1 MSRFKKKV
9 AVVTG
14 AASGIGKAT
23 ALRLA
28 SEGASVACVDVNAKG
43 LRQTVKQIEAD
54 KGKAKAFT
62 CNLLDIASIAKTI
75 KAVVKEYGQID
86 VLCNIAGLGHFA
98 RDEDE
103 TIEGWNRVIGVNLT
117 GTYWM
122 SKLALP
128 HLVASKGA
136 IVNTASTAGTHAQ
149 PWSSAYSASKGGV
162 ISLTQT
168 MAISN
173 GLQGVRVNCV
183 APGGVE
189 TPITEQFT
197 PPEGVDLAVMA
208 RIMPF
213 ERFGHPDE
221 LAAAFAFLAS
231 SDASYI
237 NGVTLRVDGAM
248 KA

>member
-9 AVVTG
+9 ALITG

-23 ALRLA
+23 ALRFA

-43 LRQTVKQIEAD
+43 LRQTVKEIDAE

-62 CNLLDIASIAKTI
+62 CNLLDIASITKTG
-75 KAVVKEYGQID
+75 ESRRRDFGRID

-98 RDEDE
+98 TDADE

-122 SKLALP
+122 SKTALP
-128 HLVASKGA
+128 YLLETKGA

-168 MAISN
+168 MAVSN
-173 GLQGVRVNCV
+173 GMQGVRVNCV

-189 TPITEQFT
+189 TPIAEQFNA
-197 PPEGVDLAVMA
+197 PEGVDLAIMA
-208 RIMPF
+208 RIMPSSGWA
-213 ERFGHPDE
+213 RPTSWPPPSRSWPRVTP
-221 LAAAFAFLAS
+221 ATSTAS
-231 SDASYI
+231 PSAS
-237 NGVTLRVDGAM
+237 TAL
-248 KA
+248 

>member
-1 MSRFKKKV
+1 MRGEVMSRFKKKV

-43 LRQTVKQIEAD
+43 LRQTVKEIDAA
-54 KGKAKAFT
+54 KGTAKAFT
-62 CNLLDIASIAKTI
+62 CNLLDTASITRTV
-75 KAVVKEYGQID
+75 KAVVKQFGRID
-86 VLCNIAGLGHFA
+86 VLCNIAGLGHFSL
-98 RDEDE
+98 DEDE

-122 SKLALP
+122 SKTALP
-128 HLVASKGA
+128 YLLATRGA

-149 PWSSAYSASKGGV
+149 PSRSAYSASTAAV

-173 GLQGVRVNCV
+173 RLH
-183 APGGVE
+183 AIP
-189 TPITEQFT
+189 
-197 PPEGVDLAVMA
+197 L
-208 RIMPF
+208 
-213 ERFGHPDE
+213 
-221 LAAAFAFLAS
+221 
-231 SDASYI
+231 
-237 NGVTLRVDGAM
+237 
-248 KA
+248 

>member
-9 AVVTG
+9 ALITG

-23 ALRLA
+23 ALRFA

-43 LRQTVKQIEAD
+43 LRQTVKEIDAE

-62 CNLLDIASIAKTI
+62 CNLLDIDSIAKTI
-75 KAVVKEYGQID
+75 KSVVKEYGRID
-86 VLCNIAGLGHFA
+86 VLCNIAGLGHFS

-103 TIEGWNRVIGVNLT
+103 TIEGWNSVIGVNLT

-122 SKLALP
+122 SKVALP
-128 HLVASKGA
+128 HLIASKGA

-168 MAISN
+168 MAVSN
-173 GLQGVRVNCV
+173 GLQGVRTNCV

-221 LAAAFAFLAS
+221 LAAAYAFLAS

>member
-9 AVVTG
+9 AVITG

-23 ALRLA
+23 ALRFA

-43 LRQTVKQIEAD
+43 LRQTVKEIDAE

-62 CNLLDIASIAKTI
+62 CNLLDIDSIAKTI
-75 KAVVKEYGQID
+75 KSVVKEYGRID
-86 VLCNIAGLGHFA
+86 VLCNIAGLGHFS

-122 SKLALP
+122 SKVALP
-128 HLVASKGA
+128 HL
-136 IVNTASTAGTHAQ
+136 I
-149 PWSSAYSASKGGV
+149 ASKGGV

-173 GLQGVRVNCV
+173 GLQGVRTNCV

-221 LAAAFAFLAS
+221 LAAAYAFLAS

>member
-1 MSRFKKKV
+1 MSRFNDKV
-9 AVVTG
+9 AIVTG
-14 AASGIGKAT
+14 AASGIGRAT

-28 SEGASVACVDVNAKG
+28 SEGAAVACVDVNAKG
-43 LRQTVKQIEAD
+43 VRQTAKSIEAD
-54 KGKAKAFT
+54 KGRAKAYT
-62 CNLLDIASIAKTI
+62 CDLLDVASINKTV
-75 KAVVKEYGQID
+75 KAVVRDFGQLD
-86 VLCNIAGLGHFA
+86 VLCNIAGLGHFS

-122 SKLALP
+122 SKVALP
-128 HLVASKGA
+128 HLLKTKGA

-168 MAISN
+168 MAVSN

-189 TPITEQFT
+189 TPIAEQFM
-197 PPEGVDLAVMA
+197 PPEGVDLAIMG
-208 RIMPF
+208 RILPF
-213 ERFGHPDE
+213 ERMGTPDE

-231 SDASYI
+231 SDASYV
-237 NGVTLRVDGAM
+237 NGITMRVDGAM

>member
-9 AVVTG
+9 ALVTG

-28 SEGASVACVDVNAKG
+28 SEGATVACADINAKG
-43 LRQTVKQIEAD
+43 ARQTVKEIEAA
-54 KGKAKAFT
+54 KGKAKAYT
-62 CNLLDIASIAKTI
+62 TDLLDPASIKKTVN
-75 KAVVKEYGQID
+75 AVVRDLGGIN
-86 VLCNIAGLGHFA
+86 VLCNIGGLGHFST
-98 RDEDE
+98 DEDE
-103 TIEGWNRVIGVNLT
+103 TIDGWSRVIGVNLT

-122 SKLALP
+122 SKSALP
-128 HLVASKGA
+128 HLLKSKGA
-136 IVNTASTAGTHAQ
+136 IVNTTSTAGTHAQ

-168 MAISN
+168 MAVSV
-173 GLQGVRVNCV
+173 GLQGVRVNAI

-189 TPITEQFT
+189 TPIADQFT
-197 PPEGVDLAVMA
+197 PPAGVDVSIMA

-213 ERFGHPDE
+213 ERMGTPDE

-231 SDASYI
+231 DEASYI
-237 NGVTLRVDGAM
+237 NGITLRVDGAM

>member
-1 MSRFKKKV
+1 
-9 AVVTG
+9 
-14 AASGIGKAT
+14 
-23 ALRLA
+23 LA
-28 SEGASVACVDVNAKG
+28 SEGAAVACVDVNAKG
-43 LRQTVKQIEAD
+43 VRQTAKAIEGD
-54 KGKAKAFT
+54 KGRAKAYT
-62 CNLLDIASIAKTI
+62 CDLLDVASIGKTV
-75 KAVVKEYGQID
+75 KAVVRDFGQLD

-122 SKLALP
+122 SKVALP
-128 HLVASKGA
+128 HLLATKGA

-168 MAISN
+168 MAVSN
-173 GLQGVRVNCV
+173 GMQGVRVNCV

-189 TPITEQFT
+189 TPIAEQFL
-197 PPEGVDLAVMA
+197 PPDGVDLTIMG
-208 RIMPF
+208 RILPF
-213 ERFGHPDE
+213 ERMGTPDE

-231 SDASYI
+231 SDASYV
-237 NGVTLRVDGAM
+237 NGITIRVDGAM

>member
-9 AVVTG
+9 AIITG
-14 AASGIGKAT
+14 AASGIGRAT
-23 ALRLA
+23 ALRFA

-43 LRQTVKQIEAD
+43 LRQTLKQIDAD
-54 KGKAKAFT
+54 KGKGKAFT
-62 CNLLDIASIAKTI
+62 CNVLDTDSIAKTI
-75 KAVVKEYGQID
+75 KGVVKEFGHID
-86 VLCNIAGLGHFA
+86 VLCNIAGLGHFSL
-98 RDEDE
+98 DEDE

-122 SKLALP
+122 SKVALP
-128 HLVASKGA
+128 HLISSKGA

-173 GLQGVRVNCV
+173 GLKGVRVNCV

-189 TPITEQFT
+189 TPIAEQFT
-197 PPEGVDLAVMA
+197 PPDGVDLGIMA

-221 LAAAFAFLAS
+221 LAAAYAFLAS

-237 NGVTLRVDGAM
+237 NGITLRVDGAM

>member
-14 AASGIGKAT
+14 AASGIGRAT

-28 SEGASVACVDVNAKG
+28 SEGASVACVDVNVKG
-43 LRQTVKQIEAD
+43 LRQTVKEIQAA
-54 KGKAKAFT
+54 KGTAKAFN
-62 CNLLDIASIAKTI
+62 CNLLDIASITKTV
-75 KAVVKEYGQID
+75 KAVVKEFGRID

-122 SKLALP
+122 SKTALP
-128 HLVASKGA
+128 HLLATKGS

-168 MAISN
+168 MAVSN
-173 GLQGVRVNCV
+173 GLQGVRVNCI

-189 TPITEQFT
+189 TPIADQFT
-197 PPEGVDLAVMA
+197 PPEGVELSIMA

-213 ERFGHPDE
+213 ERTGSPAE

>member
-1 MSRFKKKV
+1 
-9 AVVTG
+9 
-14 AASGIGKAT
+14 
-23 ALRLA
+23 
-28 SEGASVACVDVNAKG
+28 
-43 LRQTVKQIEAD
+43 
-54 KGKAKAFT
+54 
-62 CNLLDIASIAKTI
+62 
-75 KAVVKEYGQID
+75 
-86 VLCNIAGLGHFA
+86 
-98 RDEDE
+98 
-103 TIEGWNRVIGVNLT
+103 
-117 GTYWM
+117 M
-122 SKLALP
+122 SKVALP
-128 HLVASKGA
+128 HLIASKGA

-173 GLQGVRVNCV
+173 GLQGVRTNCV

-221 LAAAFAFLAS
+221 LAAAYAFLAS

-237 NGVTLRVDGAM
+237 NGITIRVDGAM

>member
-1 MSRFKKKV
+1 MPRFEKKV
-9 AVVTG
+9 AIVTG

-23 ALRLA
+23 AVRLA
-28 SEGASVACVDVNAKG
+28 SEGATVACVDVNAKG
-43 LRQTVKQIEAD
+43 VRKTAKELDGGR
-54 KGKAKAFT
+54 GKAYT
-62 CNLLDIASIAKTI
+62 CDLLDTGSIAKTV
-75 KAVVKEYGQID
+75 KAVARDFGRID

-103 TIEGWNRVIGVNLT
+103 TIDGWNRVIGVNLT

-122 SKLALP
+122 SKTALP
-128 HLVASKGA
+128 HLLATRGA

-168 MAISN
+168 MAVSH
-173 GLQGVRVNCV
+173 GMQGVRVNCV

-189 TPITEQFT
+189 TPIADQFS
-197 PPEGVDLAVMA
+197 PPEGVDLSIMG

-213 ERFGHPDE
+213 ERMGSPDE

-231 SDASYI
+231 ADASYI
-237 NGVTLRVDGAM
+237 NGITIRVDGA
-248 KA
+248 